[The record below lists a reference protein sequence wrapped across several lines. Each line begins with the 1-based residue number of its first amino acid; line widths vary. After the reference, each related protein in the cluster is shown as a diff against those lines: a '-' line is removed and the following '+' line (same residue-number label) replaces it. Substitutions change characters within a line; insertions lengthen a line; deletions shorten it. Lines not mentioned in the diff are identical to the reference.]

1 AIAGYKLGLLSPS
14 KQQQMG
20 VSEPI
25 IGHLHRSMLINPG
38 EGVPAGR
45 FIQPRVEPELAV
57 VFARDVGAGA
67 RRGQVLA
74 AIDFAPLPADVLLD
88 GSHRLRLTV
97 DGQAWQEG
105 ALADLG
111 DPVAWVIWAAD
122 KAVSLGRGLRRGD
135 LLLLGAPCAA
145 VALPTAGAVVVE
157 GPLGA

>member
-1 AIAGYKLGLLSPS
+1 HCLTAG
-14 KQQQMG
+14 
-20 VSEPI
+20 
-25 IGHLHRSMLINPG
+25 
-38 EGVPAGR
+38 
-45 FIQPRVEPELAV
+45 ELAAATPSADASI
-57 VFARDVGAGA
+57 FRAR
-67 RRGQVLA
+67 
-74 AIDFAPLPADVLLD
+74 PLPPDVLLD

-145 VALPTAGAVVVE
+145 VALPTAGAVVAE
-157 GPLGA
+157 GPLGASLVAPIQ